1 MRDQDLVRLLQK
13 DPDSGLQATLR
24 GYGPLIKAVLV
35 RILPRDPR
43 DVEECMADVLVAL
56 RRCAGQLERQKT
68 PLRPWLIV
76 TARNC
81 GIDRYHSLRRHAAL
95 SLDAELGQTL
105 GELAEFGPRG
115 LRRRRSGRRAGGGHG
130 PAGPGDLPAEILP
143 AGNEQRD
150 RRRARYE
157 RRRGEYTAE
166 PRPRAA
172 APPAATE
179 RSRQPC
185 VTIVMTRHYCTNWTG

>member
-1 MRDQDLVRLLQK
+1 MRDQDLIRLLQK
-13 DPDSGLQATLR
+13 DPDSGLQAALR

-56 RRCAGQLERQKT
+56 WRCAGQLERQKT

-105 GELAEFGPRG
+105 GELAEFDRAASDAADLAGALVAAMDPPDREIFLRKYYLLETSKEIAAALDMSEGAVNTRLSRG
-115 LRRRRSGRRAGGGHG
+115 RERLRRQLQQKGVGSHA
-130 PAGPGDLPAEILP
+130 
-143 AGNEQRD
+143 
-150 RRRARYE
+150 
-157 RRRGEYTAE
+157 
-166 PRPRAA
+166 
-172 APPAATE
+172 
-179 RSRQPC
+179 
-185 VTIVMTRHYCTNWTG
+185 